1 MKEQEI
7 LKSKVSNIDLISLI
21 ILITGIILGSMIF
34 YVMLKSDKN
43 SFENSM
49 CGYYG
54 SANLCEKYENMSLT
68 EYMKQRNQNSYW
80 IGGFLTTGGF
90 LLLAVVFYFCYS
102 KQEIIIT
109 NKRVYGKSI
118 FGKVVNLPLDS
129 ISAVELSMFKGILI
143 STSSGIIKFKLIE
156 NNQEVYK
163 EISKLLMNRQ
173 NKDLKENNSNKQNMK
188 YTEELKELKELLD
201 SGIINQE
208 EFDKKKKQLL
218 NL

>member
-7 LKSKVSNIDLISLI
+7 LKSKVSNIKLISSI
-21 ILITGIILGSMIF
+21 ILITGIILGFIIF
-34 YVMLKSDKN
+34 YAMLTSDKN
-43 SFENSM
+43 YIESAM

-54 SANLCEKYENMSLT
+54 SDNLCEKYENMSLT
-68 EYMKQRNQNSYW
+68 EYMKERNQNSYW
-80 IGGFLTTGGF
+80 IGGLSTTGGF
-90 LLLAVVFYFCYS
+90 LVLALVIYLCYS
-102 KQEIIIT
+102 KQKIIIT

-118 FGKVVNLPLDS
+118 FGKVMNLPLDS

-143 STSSGIIKFKLIE
+143 STSSGRIKFKLIE

-173 NKDLKENNSNKQNMK
+173 NKDLKEKNFDKQNMK
-188 YTEELKELKELLD
+188 YTDELKELKELLD